1 MQKKNKR
8 STKKAERKRRSL
20 QELFGLMDFGQY
32 GLQTTRDEVVFFR
45 VEPVNITVLSQANTE
60 SKISSLML
68 VLMQLPNLEICCLDV
83 AECFDSNKHYLQHRI
98 CNHHCI

>member
-8 STKKAERKRRSL
+8 SIKKAERKRRSL

-32 GLQTTRDEVVFFR
+32 GLQTTWDEVVFFR

-60 SKISSLML
+60 SKINSLML
-68 VLMQLPNLEICCLDV
+68 VLMQLPNLEIC
-83 AECFDSNKHYLQHRI
+83 
-98 CNHHCI
+98 